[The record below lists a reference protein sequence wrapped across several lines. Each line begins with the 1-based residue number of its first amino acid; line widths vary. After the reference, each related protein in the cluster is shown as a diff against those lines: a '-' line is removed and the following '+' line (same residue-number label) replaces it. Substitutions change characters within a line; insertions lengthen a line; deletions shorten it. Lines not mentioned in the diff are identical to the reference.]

1 MLTGTSSRRRRESP
15 SLVYEQLSL
24 TGGYKLKMDMA
35 LLQQRLGMA
44 REDSGEKTVPID
56 GVVSNTAVPCLCGQR
71 RLS

>member
-1 MLTGTSSRRRRESP
+1 MLTGTSSRRRRESL

-24 TGGYKLKMDMA
+24 TGGYKLRMDMA

-44 REDSGEKTVPID
+44 RGDSREKTVPI
-56 GVVSNTAVPCLCGQR
+56 GGAASNPAVPCLCGQR